1 MLKQV
6 PQKLIKFPQK
16 LTLELVTELIPY
28 LSKLLVFV
36 VFIRDL
42 EHFSIIN
49 TKFHSKFQFP
59 KSE

>member
-6 PQKLIKFPQK
+6 PQKRIAFPQK
-16 LTLELVTELIPY
+16 LIMELVIEGIIYSL
-28 LSKLLVFV
+28 KLLINIG
-36 VFIRDL
+36 FIRDL

-49 TKFHSKFQFP
+49 TKFYSRFQLP

>member
-16 LTLELVTELIPY
+16 LIMELVIEGMIYSL
-28 LSKLLVFV
+28 KLLINIGI
-36 VFIRDL
+36 IRDL

-49 TKFHSKFQFP
+49 TKFYSKFQLP